1 MTERRIEA
9 RLPLRTHDVIREKIL
24 KKFPNSILTI
34 APDINN
40 AFGAGLSDDTTLDSV
55 VVVSIDP
62 QSGSKSIT
70 FSQFWEN
77 IKLKPKQKEKIGR
90 IFLKLFSSGGTI
102 DTIGDIRKL
111 AEERAIW
118 EIVGLH
124 DISEIFLI
132 DSFKRAE
139 TVSG

>member
-9 RLPLRTHDVIREKIL
+9 RLHLRTHDAVRGKTL

-62 QSGSKSIT
+62 QSGKKSIT

-90 IFLKLFSSGGTI
+90 IFLKLFSSGSTI
-102 DTIGDIRKL
+102 NTVGDIRKL
-111 AEERAIW
+111 AEERAIS